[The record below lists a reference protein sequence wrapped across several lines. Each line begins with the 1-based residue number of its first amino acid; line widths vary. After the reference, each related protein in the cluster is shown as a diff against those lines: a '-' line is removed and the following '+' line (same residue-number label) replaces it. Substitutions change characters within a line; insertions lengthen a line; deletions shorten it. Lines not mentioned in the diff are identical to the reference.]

1 MEALIQQA
9 FLHVD
14 VIGQH
19 VAEGHYDLVG
29 PNGDII
35 PPQLWDTVFEPDW
48 TITMHMWP
56 APEKPKSPDPPIIL
70 DDNSDQ
76 FSKTV
81 NVRQDEN
88 HNCFE
93 GYTLYPVEPESLG
106 GKLDWSLVNKA
117 RMVL

>member
-35 PPQLWDTVFEPDW
+35 PPQLWETVVEPDW

-76 FSKTV
+76 FST
-81 NVRQDEN
+81 
-88 HNCFE
+88 
-93 GYTLYPVEPESLG
+93 
-106 GKLDWSLVNKA
+106 SLVQIVGSRLTYLA
-117 RMVL
+117 VVFLPLTYVSGVFSMEGDTAL